1 MAQQAIEDHLSSFV
15 LGMQRGPGWRAYV
28 RDCLAL
34 WERHYGK
41 EIADKA
47 RNLINTQ
54 LKEQKND

>member
-15 LGMQRGPGWRAYV
+15 LGMQRGPGWRTNHP
-28 RDCLAL
+28 DCLAL

-54 LKEQKND
+54 LKERKK